1 MAVDDT
7 APRAQRPGPIALA
20 DLFDAALKDLTP
32 NPNPRAPAPMAVP
45 TPAASGDAFLFRGN
59 RHESVPRRLF
69 VDRRLTPLERNAW
82 QVFRLMLNDDGVTTF
97 PTYEQLRPW
106 LASMPCAG
114 QASHETVARALTLLR
129 LTRWLSLVRR
139 RRDPKTGRIL
149 GNLYVLHD
157 EPLTLFEAMQLDADY
172 LALVSQS
179 LGHSAKAV
187 QVVGLNTLQEIA
199 DDPMLSGR
207 TLPSRLQ
214 VLAERLADQGI
225 TATASYPQEDAIHDS
240 EEGPASLLRNGERPS
255 SESEAGP
262 KPAPDGALRNPKQ
275 DRTVR
280 SSRIDEVRTTAQA
293 RALGDLQWPK
303 RFAELRRNSKPAP
316 GWRCSKWTLPCGRL
330 CWTSGPHGAAS
341 MASATPPGTCSA
353 SSSAP
358 CAASSMRGPSRPA
371 RQRQHHRRRERHRP
385 SRRATSCRPR
395 WPGSTSSA
403 CAICCAN
410 PERRAWQG
418 HEADLLGGRQKR
430 SPGDGC
436 VVKRRTTARHAA
448 QNLSRAPARP

>member
-1 MAVDDT
+1 MAVDDA
-7 APRAQRPGPIALA
+7 APRAPRQGPVALA
-20 DLFDAALKDLTP
+20 DLFEEALKEL
-32 NPNPRAPAPMAVP
+32 APGPTVAAP
-45 TPAASGDAFLFRGN
+45 GDGFLFSGN

-69 VDRRLTPLERNAW
+69 LDRRLTPLERNAW
-82 QVFRLMLNDDGVTTF
+82 QVFRLMLNDDGVTAF

-157 EPLTLFEAMQLDADY
+157 EPLTPFEAMQLDTDY

-187 QVVGLNTLQEIA
+187 QAVGLNTLKEIA

-214 VLAERLADQGI
+214 VLAERLARQGI
-225 TATASYPQEDAIHDS
+225 SPTESYPQEDAIHDS
-240 EEGPASLLRNGERPS
+240 EEWFASLLRNGERPS
-255 SESEAGP
+255 SESEAGS
-262 KPAPDGALRNPKQ
+262 KPAPDGSLRNPKQ

-280 SSRIDEVRTTAQA
+280 SSRINEVRTTAQA

-303 RFAELRRNSKPAP
+303 RFTELKAEQQAGARMALQQVDDALRQAVLDEWAARCGNRGIRNPAGYLFGIIQRAMRGEFNAWAKQAGPAP
-316 GWRCSKWTLPCGRL
+316 PTPS
-330 CWTSGPHGAAS
+330 AAQ
-341 MASATPPGTCSA
+341 APP
-353 SSSAP
+353 P
-358 CAASSMRGPSRPA
+358 EPPRNVVPPEVA
-371 RQRQHHRRRERHRP
+371 RQHIERLR
-385 SRRATSCRPR
+385 
-395 WPGSTSSA
+395 
-403 CAICCAN
+403 N
-410 PERRAWQG
+410 
-418 HEADLLGGRQKR
+418 LLRN
-430 SPGDGC
+430 
-436 VVKRRTTARHAA
+436 A
-448 QNLSRAPARP
+448 

>member
-7 APRAQRPGPIALA
+7 APRAPRQGPVALA

-45 TPAASGDAFLFRGN
+45 TPAASGDAFLFSGN

-240 EEGPASLLRNGERPS
+240 EEGPASLLRNGERP
-255 SESEAGP
+255 
-262 KPAPDGALRNPKQ
+262 LRNPKQ
-275 DRTVR
+275 GRNPRQTALFGIRSRTVQYVVVVLMKYVLPR
-280 SSRIDEVRTTAQA
+280 RRA
-293 RALGDLQWPK
+293 RW
-303 RFAELRRNSKPAP
+303 
-316 GWRCSKWTLPCGRL
+316 
-330 CWTSGPHGAAS
+330 
-341 MASATPPGTCSA
+341 ATCN
-353 SSSAP
+353 
-358 CAASSMRGPSRPA
+358 GPSV
-371 RQRQHHRRRERHRP
+371 
-385 SRRATSCRPR
+385 SR
-395 WPGSTSSA
+395 
-403 CAICCAN
+403 N
-410 PERRAWQG
+410 
-418 HEADLLGGRQKR
+418 
-430 SPGDGC
+430 
-436 VVKRRTTARHAA
+436 
-448 QNLSRAPARP
+448 

>member
-7 APRAQRPGPIALA
+7 APRAPRQGPIALA

-45 TPAASGDAFLFRGN
+45 TPAASGDAFLFSGN

-255 SESEAGP
+255 SDSEAGP
-262 KPAPDGALRNPKQ
+262 KPASDASLRNPKQ

-280 SSRIDEVRTTAQA
+280 SSRIDEVRTTAREREQA
-293 RALGDLQWPK
+293 RAMQGIRLPERFLDLKEEQQAGAMVALQQVDASLRQAVLDEW
-303 RFAELRRNSKPAP
+303 AERCRGSAIRNPAGYLFGIIQRAIRGEFNAWAGERQSAQP
-316 GWRCSKWTLPCGRL
+316 TPSPRPPAK
-330 CWTSGPHGAAS
+330 PHG
-341 MASATPPGTCSA
+341 PPPKPPVPTEV
-353 SSSAP
+353 
-358 CAASSMRGPSRPA
+358 A
-371 RQRQHHRRRERHRP
+371 RQHIAHLRELM
-385 SRRATSCRPR
+385 S
-395 WPGSTSSA
+395 
-403 CAICCAN
+403 
-410 PERRAWQG
+410 
-418 HEADLLGGRQKR
+418 KR
-430 SPGDGC
+430 
-436 VVKRRTTARHAA
+436 
-448 QNLSRAPARP
+448 